1 MRRLTTALK
10 WFAYGIGLGLLFA
23 PRSGKET
30 RTQVMQSVSTYVSQT
45 LSAGSQKARQA
56 GNQMDQASYS
66 VREAGSTG
74 STGTTFSGPA

>member
-1 MRRLTTALK
+1 MKRLTTALK

-30 RTQVMQSVSTYVSQT
+30 RARVMQAVSSYASQT

-56 GNQMDQASYS
+56 SSQMDQASYD
-66 VREAGSTG
+66 VREAGTTG
-74 STGTTFSGPA
+74 APYSGPA